1 MNPQN
6 KKMVVLGLIGAAAVL
21 ALAYFLFAANQTPVP
36 SPIPTV
42 EIPTPT
48 VEIPTPSPEN
58 LPSPSG
64 TPLGK

>member
-6 KKMVVLGLIGAAAVL
+6 KKMVVLGLIVAAAVL
-21 ALAYFLFAANQTPVP
+21 ALAYFLVVNRAPTP
-36 SPIPTV
+36 SPTPTV

-48 VEIPTPSPEN
+48 VEVPTPTPET
-58 LPSPSG
+58 LPSG